1 MADVARSSAPRMKWQ
16 SHGETPTLAKRLPLH
31 RSAMQEDRTL
41 GNRWWFAVPTL
52 TLLLLAPTLF
62 HGQPFLY
69 WDTGQYYHYGAQLVG
84 FATTRIGTI
93 MQLNALGPSEIAK
106 EQGPGNLDEAGGR
119 AATTAVNS
127 FDNTIIA
134 QKSQAGGM
142 ATYGIR
148 SPFYSMWLY
157 SVASAFTLWGVLIA
171 QAAAVA
177 WIIWRVGIQAARACP
192 FRVGLAIIALS

>member
-1 MADVARSSAPRMKWQ
+1 
-16 SHGETPTLAKRLPLH
+16 
-31 RSAMQEDRTL
+31 MQEDRTL

-106 EQGPGNLDEAGGR
+106 EQGPGNLNEAGGR
-119 AATTAVNS
+119 ATTAANS
-127 FDNTIIA
+127 FDNAMIA

-142 ATYGIR
+142 ATYVFGRVRFHPLGCPYCASCRGRLDYLACGHPR
-148 SPFYSMWLY
+148 SGGMPLKSRI
-157 SVASAFTLWGVLIA
+157 SAYCA
-171 QAAAVA
+171 
-177 WIIWRVGIQAARACP
+177 
-192 FRVGLAIIALS
+192 